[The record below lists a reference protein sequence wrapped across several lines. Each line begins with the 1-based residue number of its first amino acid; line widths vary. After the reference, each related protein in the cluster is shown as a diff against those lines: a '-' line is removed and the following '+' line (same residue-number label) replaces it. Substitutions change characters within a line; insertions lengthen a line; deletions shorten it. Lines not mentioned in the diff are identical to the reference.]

1 MGGILE
7 IFKSK
12 KIKDLEKENQE
23 LKNKLSECSDKLI
36 ERQEVIN
43 KTNAYYKKKLR
54 EKNIKISNK
63 S

>member
-12 KIKDLEKENQE
+12 KTKELEKENQE

-43 KTNAYYKKKLR
+43 KTNAFWKKKMR
-54 EKNIKISNK
+54 EANIKSK
-63 S
+63 L

>member
-12 KIKDLEKENQE
+12 KTKELEKENQE

-43 KTNAYYKKKLR
+43 KTNAFWKKKMR
-54 EKNIKISNK
+54 EVNK
-63 S
+63 KSKL

>member
-12 KIKDLEKENQE
+12 KTKELEKENQE
-23 LKNKLSECSDKLI
+23 LKNKLSECSDKLA

-43 KTNAYYKKKLR
+43 KTNAFWKKKMR
-54 EKNIKISNK
+54 EVNIKSK
-63 S
+63 L